1 MNGSVVQSWKL
12 NKVFR
17 DQDIYFKTTTRL
29 RIVVSTVCY
38 VKDLLLKFALNSSR
52 AMFLA

>member
-12 NKVFR
+12 NNIFR

-29 RIVVSTVCY
+29 KIVVSIVCY
-38 VKDLLLKFALNSSR
+38 DKDLLLKFV
-52 AMFLA
+52 